1 MAAPHKLVLLRH
13 GESDHT
19 RANLFCGFGNDSDL
33 SELGVQEATRAGQRM
48 AEAGLTFDMA
58 FTSVL
63 KRAIKTLYLVQEE
76 LDCHWIPVVKTWRL
90 NERHYGDL
98 QGLSK
103 TETAQKY
110 GEEQVK

>member
-1 MAAPHKLVLLRH
+1 M
-13 GESDHT
+13 
-19 RANLFCGFGNDSDL
+19 F
-33 SELGVQEATRAGQRM
+33 
-48 AEAGLTFDMA
+48 EAGLKFDMA

-76 LDCHWIPVVKTWRL
+76 LDCHWLPVVKTWRL

-103 TETAQKY
+103 TDTAQKY
-110 GEEQVK
+110 GEKQVKVRIGAQSLNNQ